1 MSTKK
6 ILLFGYGNHGKYIA
20 KGLIEDGFIVKIVE
34 SDNNFYQQALDEG
47 YRSVVKVDVTN
58 DEALLELHPQEY
70 EQLVCVMDDEHL
82 NVFLTLSLRSL
93 FKESYILSIS
103 DSIHTIQKLK
113 MAGANKVIDLYEVSA
128 NKIHNILNR
137 PVATQLLEEFVVHKN
152 GIGFREYIIP
162 EESFLDGLMTDNIDL
177 AKYGVLLVGM
187 IDEELGHHFIFITAG
202 VNHKLDSGDTIVC
215 IGKYEELEAFE
226 KRIKLKEVDEYEN
239 SNHRCR

>member
-1 MSTKK
+1 MSKS
-6 ILLFGYGNHGKYIA
+6 ILLFGYGNHGKFIA
-20 KGLIEDGFIVKIVE
+20 QGLANDGFHVQVVE
-34 SDNNFYQQALDEG
+34 NNDDFYTQALDDG
-47 YRSVVKVDVTN
+47 FNHALKVDVTK
-58 DEALLELHPQEY
+58 DEDLEALKPESY

-103 DSIHTIQKLK
+103 DSIHTTKKLQ
-113 MAGANKVIDLYEVSA
+113 MAGANKVIDMYEVSA

-162 EESFLDGLMTDNIDL
+162 EGSFLHGLMTDDIDL
-177 AKYGVLLVGM
+177 AEYGVLLVGM

-215 IGKYEELEAFE
+215 IGKYTELEAFE
-226 KRIKLKEVDEYEN
+226 KRMKQKEMN
-239 SNHRCR
+239 